1 MENRPIE
8 PVWDGNN
15 NFTILDDFRLMFD
28 ALAKKLKFTNILHL
42 KEKRARIFFEYY
54 KNCRKTLKFN
64 QPKRLIPILMYMV
77 LKENGYIVKKN
88 NFIANSDLSKK
99 DFHEAY
105 KRALTIYPDFQRRD
119 KKIII
124 LKMIAASAL
133 NCDELK
139 ILHSYNRIYKY
150 ADKRIKNDFLAI
162 MNLFNEFGFDERASD
177 LSELIRNFMR
187 QARKFFAYQSQSD
200 YPMRT
205 LEKTVQNN

>member
-28 ALAKKLKFTNILHL
+28 AFAKKLKFTNILHL
-42 KEKRARIFFEYY
+42 KEKCARIFFEYY

-99 DFHEAY
+99 IFM
-105 KRALTIYPDFQRRD
+105 KLTRELLLFIRIFKDEI
-119 KKIII
+119 KK
-124 LKMIAASAL
+124 L
-133 NCDELK
+133 
-139 ILHSYNRIYKY
+139 
-150 ADKRIKNDFLAI
+150 
-162 MNLFNEFGFDERASD
+162 
-177 LSELIRNFMR
+177 
-187 QARKFFAYQSQSD
+187 
-200 YPMRT
+200 
-205 LEKTVQNN
+205 